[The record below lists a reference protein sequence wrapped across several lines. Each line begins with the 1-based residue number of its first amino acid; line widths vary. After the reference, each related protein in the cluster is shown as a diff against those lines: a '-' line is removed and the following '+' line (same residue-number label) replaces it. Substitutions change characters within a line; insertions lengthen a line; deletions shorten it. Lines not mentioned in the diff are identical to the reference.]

1 MKLIEYMPTFLQEVQ
16 EFKEIFNSEDIE
28 IEDIKERI
36 SELLDEV
43 VVQTAKSYGLD
54 RYEKI
59 YGITN
64 ITTDI
69 ERRRFN
75 ILSKINNR
83 IPYTLNWL
91 KNKLNNLVGKDNYE
105 IILDHNN
112 YKITVNVAALF
123 NDIAI
128 VLNKDLREQLP
139 ANLLITVNLFQT
151 EQCETYY
158 GGIVHIGDNLEIRQ
172 VM

>member
-28 IEDIKERI
+28 IEDIKEKI
-36 SELLDEV
+36 AELLDEV

-64 ITTDI
+64 TTTDI

-151 EQCETYY
+151 EESKLFLGT
-158 GGIVHIGDNLEIRQ
+158 IIRQ
-172 VM
+172 GDFIKI